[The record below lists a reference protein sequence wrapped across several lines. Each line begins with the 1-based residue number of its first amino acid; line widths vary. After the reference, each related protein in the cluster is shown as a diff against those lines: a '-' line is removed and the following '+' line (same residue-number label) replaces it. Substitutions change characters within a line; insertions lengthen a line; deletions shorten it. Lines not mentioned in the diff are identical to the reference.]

1 MPKLGPYSRVHT
13 LRVIDGR
20 RAEAKLMK
28 AVRDELTQHI
38 GGTATISQR
47 MLIDRA
53 ATLSLRLRLLD
64 RLTLSDAGLS
74 EKNAREAVCWENALR
89 RTLTTLGMKAA
100 AQPPPSL
107 QDYLASKRSSS

>member
-1 MPKLGPYSRVHT
+1 MPELGPYSRAHT

-38 GGTATISQR
+38 GGKPTVTQK

-53 ATLSLRLRLLD
+53 ATLTLRIRLLD

-89 RTLTTLGMKAA
+89 RTLTTLGMKGATDRTPVA
-100 AQPPPSL
+100 
-107 QDYLASKRSSS
+107 R